1 VGWLDWFSRRRA
13 PARGEISYSPSPNG
27 RPDPGEVVWA
37 WVPYEEDARQGKDRP
52 VLLIGRAGR
61 QLLAVPLTS
70 QDREGRRDAIKWVEI
85 GRGPWDRRGRESHA
99 NASRLLRYK
108 PRQVRREGATLPRDR
123 FDAVVARARQLHPDE
138 LG

>member
-1 VGWLDWFSRRRA
+1 MIG
-13 PARGEISYSPSPNG
+13 YSPKPNG

-37 WVPYEEDARQGKDRP
+37 WVPFEEDPRQGKDRP

-61 QLLAVPLTS
+61 LLLAVPLTS
-70 QDREGRRDAIKWVEI
+70 QDREGRRDVVKWVDV
-85 GRGPWDRRGRESHA
+85 GFGAWDRRARPSHA

-108 PRQVRREGATLPRDR
+108 VRQVRREGATLPRDR
-123 FDAVVARARQLHPDE
+123 FDAVVARARQLHPDL